1 MRVDRVVLDAN
12 VLISAALS
20 PNGAPRAVVEA
31 VRSAGG
37 VLLFSRETFDEL
49 RTRFLRPKFDNYV
62 SREGRTVYLA
72 QLETISEWV
81 AINGATLEC
90 RDPDDDKLLETA
102 LTGKADCL
110 VTDDRDLLVMSP
122 FRQIPILQPVAFLES
137 FRVFPT

>member
-1 MRVDRVVLDAN
+1 MRADRVVLDAN

-20 PNGAPRAVVEA
+20 PNGTPRAVVEA

-72 QLETISEWV
+72 QLQTISEWV
-81 AINGATLEC
+81 SISGATLEC
-90 RDPDDDKLLETA
+90 RDPEDDKLLETA

-110 VTDDRDLLVMSP
+110 VTGDSDLLVMSP
-122 FRQIPILQPVAFLES
+122 FRHIPILQPVAFLES
-137 FRVFPT
+137 FGVFPT